1 MIEDGLWQGKSSR
14 RIRVHQRRARRARL
28 GEPVQ
33 IDSSPHDLFEGRAE
47 RCTLILFVEDATSR
61 LMAGRFFP
69 AETRV
74 A

>member
-1 MIEDGLWQGKSSR
+1 MAGE
-14 RIRVHQRRARRARL
+14 VVAAHPRAPAPGAACAP